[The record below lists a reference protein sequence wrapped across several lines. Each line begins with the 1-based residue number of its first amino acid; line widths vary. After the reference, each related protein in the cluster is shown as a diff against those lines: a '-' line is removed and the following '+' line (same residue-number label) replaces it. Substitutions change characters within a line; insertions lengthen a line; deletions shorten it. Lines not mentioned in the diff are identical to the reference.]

1 MPAVQLSSLSQP
13 LSLPKRG
20 LPVTIVTGFLG
31 SGKTTLLNH
40 ILQNSAGLKVAV
52 LVNEF
57 GDIDIDSQLLVTL
70 DQDMVQLSNG
80 CICCTINEDLVDAV
94 YRILARPEKVDHLV
108 LETTGVADPLPI
120 ALTFLASPLCDLTRL
135 DSIVTLVDATT
146 FTPQHFDSAAALNQ
160 ITYGDIILLNKT
172 DLVTEDNVLALE
184 QWIQSQKAGSRL
196 LRTQHA
202 QVALPLILD
211 VNLFPGNHAELATT
225 LAQGNSPQSQRHDQ
239 RHDHHHDPH
248 PDAPSGHHPSH
259 GGYDSHAHADHL
271 TQDGFVSISF
281 ESDRPFAVYE
291 FEKFLTTH
299 LPEAVFRAKGFLWFE
314 ESPQRFIFQ
323 LSGRRYDLNRDVW
336 PATPKIQLVFIGRQL
351 DNHQLRTELH
361 RCLAWPRAIP

>member
-1 MPAVQLSSLSQP
+1 MTTVQVSALSEP

-20 LPVTIVTGFLG
+20 LPVTVVTGFLG

-70 DQDMVQLSNG
+70 DQEMVQLSNG

-108 LETTGVADPLPI
+108 VETTGVADPLPI
-120 ALTFLASPLCDLTRL
+120 ALTFLASPLCDLTRI

-172 DLVTEDNVLALE
+172 DLVTEDKILALE
-184 QWIQSQKAGSRL
+184 QWIQSQTAESRL

-211 VNLFPGNHAELATT
+211 VNFFSRIDAELANS
-225 LAQGNSPQSQRHDQ
+225 LVQRNSPQLQH
-239 RHDHHHDPH
+239 HEHHHD
-248 PDAPSGHHPSH
+248 APAGHQSPH
-259 GGYDSHAHADHL
+259 GGHDSHSHADHL

-299 LPEAVFRAKGFLWFE
+299 LPETVFRAKGFLWFE

-323 LSGRRYDLNRDVW
+323 LSGRRYDLNRDIW
-336 PATPKIQLVFIGRQL
+336 PTTPKIQLVFIGRQL
-351 DNHQLRTELH
+351 DKHQLYIDLH
-361 RCLAWPRAIP
+361 RCLA